1 MLSDCARVMRWR
13 LSLVDALW
21 DDAAFKN
28 RVKVLAKARG
38 LSMQAALEQAGI
50 TPRYFSRAQE
60 GRSTNLI
67 LNLARALGV
76 PPSEL
81 FGIEEQPEEKPLPV
95 DGEKLKRITVAARMM
110 TAQIAALVYVA
121 SNGDDVD
128 PCELMRQVINQVANG
143 DLLVNHGKSK

>member
-1 MLSDCARVMRWR
+1 M
-13 LSLVDALW
+13 VDILW
-21 DDAAFKN
+21 DDAAFKK
-28 RVKVLAKARG
+28 RVQALAKAKG

-81 FGIEEQPEEKPLPV
+81 FV
-95 DGEKLKRITVAARMM
+95 SRSGEKSCCRLMGRS
-110 TAQIAALVYVA
+110 
-121 SNGDDVD
+121 SNGS
-128 PCELMRQVINQVANG
+128 PWRRG
-143 DLLVNHGKSK
+143 

>member
-1 MLSDCARVMRWR
+1 M
-13 LSLVDALW
+13 VDILW
-21 DDAAFKN
+21 DDAAFKK
-28 RVKVLAKARG
+28 RVQALAKAKG
-38 LSMQAALEQAGI
+38 VSMQAALELAGI

-67 LNLARALGV
+67 LNLARSLGV
-76 PPSEL
+76 PPGEL
-81 FGIEEQPEEKPLPV
+81 FGVEERPEEELLPV

-128 PCELMRQVINQVANG
+128 PCELMRQVISQVMNG
-143 DLLVNHGKSK
+143 DLAADHGKSK

>member
-1 MLSDCARVMRWR
+1 
-13 LSLVDALW
+13 LVDILW
-21 DDAAFKN
+21 DDAAFKK
-28 RVKVLAKARG
+28 RVQALAKAKG
-38 LSMQAALEQAGI
+38 LSMQAALELAGI

-67 LNLARALGV
+67 LNLARSLGV
-76 PPSEL
+76 PPGEL
-81 FGIEEQPEEKPLPV
+81 FGVEERPEEELLPV

-128 PCELMRQVINQVANG
+128 PCELMRQVISQVMNG
-143 DLLVNHGKSK
+143 DFAADHGKSK

>member
-1 MLSDCARVMRWR
+1 MRWR
-13 LSLVDALW
+13 LSLVDILW
-21 DDAAFKN
+21 DDAAFKK
-28 RVKVLAKARG
+28 RVQALAKAKG
-38 LSMQAALEQAGI
+38 LSMQAALELAGI

-67 LNLARALGV
+67 LNLARSLGV
-76 PPSEL
+76 PPGEL
-81 FGIEEQPEEKPLPV
+81 FGVEERPEEELLPV

-128 PCELMRQVINQVANG
+128 PCELMRQVISQVMNG
-143 DLLVNHGKSK
+143 DFAADHGKSK

>member
-1 MLSDCARVMRWR
+1 MRRR

-21 DDAAFKN
+21 DDAAFKK
-28 RVKVLAKARG
+28 RVQLLAKAKG
-38 LSMQAALEQAGI
+38 VSMQAALELAGI

-67 LNLARALGV
+67 LNLARSLGV
-76 PPSEL
+76 PPGEL
-81 FGIEEQPEEKPLPV
+81 FGVEERPEEEPLPV

-121 SNGDDVD
+121 SNGDGVD
-128 PCELMRQVINQVANG
+128 PCELMRQVISQVANG
-143 DLLVNHGKSK
+143 DLLANHGKSK

>member
-1 MLSDCARVMRWR
+1 M
-13 LSLVDALW
+13 VDILW
-21 DDAAFKN
+21 DDAAFKK
-28 RVKVLAKARG
+28 RVQALAKAKG
-38 LSMQAALEQAGI
+38 LSMQAALELAGI

-67 LNLARALGV
+67 LNLARSLGV
-76 PPSEL
+76 PPGEL
-81 FGIEEQPEEKPLPV
+81 FGVEERPEEELLPV

-128 PCELMRQVINQVANG
+128 PCELMRQVISQVMNG
-143 DLLVNHGKSK
+143 DFAADHGKSK

>member
-1 MLSDCARVMRWR
+1 MIRWR

-21 DDAAFKN
+21 DDAAFKK
-28 RVKVLAKARG
+28 RVQPLAKARG
-38 LSMQAALEQAGI
+38 LSMQAALELAGI

-67 LNLARALGV
+67 LNLARSLGV
-76 PPSEL
+76 PPGEL
-81 FGIEEQPEEKPLPV
+81 FGVEEQPEEKPLPV

-128 PCELMRQVINQVANG
+128 PCELMRQVISQVMNGNQLA
-143 DLLVNHGKSK
+143 DHGKSK

>member
-1 MLSDCARVMRWR
+1 MRWR

-21 DDAAFKN
+21 DDAAFKK
-28 RVKVLAKARG
+28 RVQALAKAKG
-38 LSMQAALEQAGI
+38 VSMQAALELAGI

-81 FGIEEQPEEKPLPV
+81 FGIEERREELLPV

-128 PCELMRQVINQVANG
+128 PCELMRQVISQVMNG
-143 DLLVNHGKSK
+143 DLAADHGKSK